1 MLQAN
6 KKESQYFGKRA
17 ILGTMHKKAE
27 ALTLPFKVGLGME
40 LQTCEFDTDQLGT
53 FTGEIE
59 RHDSAVETA
68 GKKARLAICKTKE
81 ARGLGSEGSFGPHPL
96 IPYMALS
103 QEFLVLVDDELKIQV
118 VENIV
123 STRTNYCHTEVNCI
137 DETEEFLQR
146 AKFPSHALI
155 VKPVKSQSSVF
166 DNVKRL
172 FSGQG
177 VTSQIYKGIRDRD
190 SLVSAIRSCR
200 QQSNAGL
207 VHIETDMRAHMNPT
221 RMRVL
226 RSLGIKLVRRL
237 LCACHACGCPGFGIS
252 GQEGTLPCE
261 ECGFPSDTYA
271 QELHSCPRCQYTKTL
286 PRRDGL
292 TSVEALFCQR
302 CNP

>member
-1 MLQAN
+1 MSHA
-6 KKESQYFGKRA
+6 SQYFGKRA

-59 RHDSAVETA
+59 RQGSAVETA
-68 GKKARLAICKTKE
+68 GKKARLAMCKTE
-81 ARGLGSEGSFGPHPL
+81 EPRGLGSEGSFGPHPL

-103 QEFLVLVDDELKIQV
+103 QEFLVLVDDELEIQV
-118 VENIV
+118 AESVV
-123 STRTNYCHTEVNCI
+123 TTRTNYCHTEVNCV
-137 DETEEFLQR
+137 DETEEFLHR

-155 VKPVKSQSSVF
+155 VKSVKSQSSVF

-172 FSGQG
+172 FSGQV

-190 SLVSAIRSCR
+190 SLACAIRTCR
-200 QQSNAGL
+200 QHSSSGR

-237 LCACHACGCPGFGIS
+237 LSSCQACGCPGFGIS
-252 GQEGTLPCE
+252 GQDGTLPCE
-261 ECGFPSDTYA
+261 ECGFPSDAYA
-271 QELHSCPRCQYTKTL
+271 QELHSCPRCQFTKTL
-286 PRRDGL
+286 PRSDGL
-292 TSVEALFCQR
+292 TYVEALFCQR